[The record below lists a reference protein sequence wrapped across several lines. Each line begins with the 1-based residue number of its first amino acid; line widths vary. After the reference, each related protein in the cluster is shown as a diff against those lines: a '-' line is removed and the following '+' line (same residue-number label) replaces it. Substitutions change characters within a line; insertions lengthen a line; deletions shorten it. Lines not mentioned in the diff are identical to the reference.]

1 MSRGTWDAL
10 LTGREENKGGRFQ
23 RITNMRT
30 HANIIQLISSVV
42 GLSVGLGIGTAT
54 VILGFAA
61 LFQ

>member
-1 MSRGTWDAL
+1 
-10 LTGREENKGGRFQ
+10 
-23 RITNMRT
+23 MRT

-54 VILGFAA
+54 LSLGFAA